1 MRKEEKK
8 MKTGDTAKKGL
19 YIGAG
24 AGLAAFAVLGLL
36 PGSFIGG
43 LIGLNIAGSLL
54 GRPVEASLLPR
65 MIISASMVLGVILS
79 GTVFVTSASLLGR
92 AAGVMVDTVRYG
104 RVARQQTSV
113 EVVRNK

>member
-1 MRKEEKK
+1 